1 MEFKENRDPAPP
13 QPVSL
18 YGHWKRI
25 PLYLRIVVA
34 MASGMLVGVAM
45 GDLAAG
51 EGGHVSHYLLDVGKL
66 ILRLLSM
73 IALPLIFVAIIH
85 SLLAANVGAATAKRL
100 ATILIT
106 NTVAA
111 IAIGLLVAN
120 LLQPGSYASIIHP
133 TGQVLPDLDL
143 WDELKKKIP
152 ESFFG
157 SLVPSWDTGRQD
169 IIPAILIALGLGVA
183 MRRVRERNALSGN
196 TDGIRAIAEL
206 FETFYGILLTALEW
220 IVDLVPL
227 AVFGIVTHVVATQGF
242 KPFVSLVGFVA
253 AVLAALFLQ
262 ACYYLARVRLQSW
275 VRPGAFLRGGSE
287 ALLTAFSTASSTASA
302 PLNYKCLREKIG
314 LREESAAMGA
324 LVGSNFNND
333 GTALYEAMGPMYI
346 AQALGQP
353 IPLLRQPLVALMA
366 VIASVGA
373 PGIPEAGLVTMVLV
387 FQTVGLPTEYVALLL
402 PIDWFLDRCRT
413 MVNLMG
419 DMSVACVLDGKI
431 PEQRGCEGNDR

>member
-1 MEFKENRDPAPP
+1 MEFKENHDPAPP
-13 QPVSL
+13 QPGL

-25 PLYLRIVVA
+25 PLYLRIVAA
-34 MASGMLVGVAM
+34 MALGMIVGAVM
-45 GDLAAG
+45 GNLAAG
-51 EGGHVSHYLLDVGKL
+51 GGGQVSHYLLDIGKL

-106 NTVAA
+106 NTVVA

-133 TGQVLPDLDL
+133 TGQVMPDLDL

-157 SLVPSWDTGRQD
+157 SLVPNWDNGRQD

-206 FETFYGILLTALEW
+206 FETFYGILLAALEW

-227 AVFGIVTHVVATQGF
+227 AVFGIG
-242 KPFVSLVGFVA
+242 
-253 AVLAALFLQ
+253 
-262 ACYYLARVRLQSW
+262 RLRS
-275 VRPGAFLRGGSE
+275 RG
-287 ALLTAFSTASSTASA
+287 
-302 PLNYKCLREKIG
+302 
-314 LREESAAMGA
+314 
-324 LVGSNFNND
+324 VD
-333 GTALYEAMGPMYI
+333 GTVP
-346 AQALGQP
+346 
-353 IPLLRQPLVALMA
+353 
-366 VIASVGA
+366 
-373 PGIPEAGLVTMVLV
+373 AG
-387 FQTVGLPTEYVALLL
+387 LLL
-402 PIDWFLDRCRT
+402 PGAGPAAILGTTGRLPARR
-413 MVNLMG
+413 
-419 DMSVACVLDGKI
+419 
-431 PEQRGCEGNDR
+431 QRGFAHRVLHRQFHRQRTVELQVPQGKNRPAGRVCGDGRPGRQQLQQ